1 MERSI
6 APRGGLFITLEG
18 PDGAGK
24 SSQAR
29 LLTDRLR
36 GLGLEVVMAREPGGT
51 DIGERIRRVL
61 LEVSAKA
68 HDPLSDA
75 LLFNAARH
83 QLVSE
88 VIRPALQRDAVVV
101 CDRFADST
109 LAYQGYGAGAPL
121 DALRTI
127 AGLATGGLTPTR
139 TLLLDLPVDAG
150 LERRTGGPASE
161 LTRFET
167 AEDHGRAFH
176 ERVRQGY
183 LGLAAADPARW
194 RIIDAS
200 DATDEVADAVWR
212 AVSDLLPRAAAGGSS
227 RGETR
232 RS

>member
-1 MERSI
+1 MAASR
-6 APRGGLFITLEG
+6 FITLEG

-24 SSQAR
+24 STQAR
-29 LLTDRLR
+29 LLGDRLR
-36 GLGLEVVMAREPGGT
+36 DLGIEVVTTREPGGT
-51 DIGERIRRVL
+51 SLGEQVRRLL
-61 LEVSAKA
+61 LEGKA
-68 HDPLSDA
+68 VGHDAISDA

-88 VIRPALQRDAVVV
+88 VIRPALQRGALVV

-127 AGLATGGLTPTR
+127 AGFATGGLTPTR

-176 ERVRQGY
+176 ERVRRGY
-183 LGLAAADPARW
+183 LELAAADRARW
-194 RIIDAS
+194 RIVDAS
-200 DATDEVADAVWR
+200 DAPTEVADAVWQ